1 MRWRLGQIGK
11 TEIWLHG
18 ATLFCWAYFLLQG
31 QGLLLAVSLG
41 SIMLHEGAHGFAAIL
56 LHCPPSFAELTPLG
70 LMLRLEDEDALS
82 ASKRAAILLAGPLM
96 SLLLT
101 LLGWFGTANEL
112 LPSAVGARLFFGN
125 LALLVL
131 NLLPALPLD
140 GGRLLALLLSLCFPL
155 PTQMK
160 VLRLTTC
167 TIGILL
173 LLTGIFSA
181 AWLGLF
187 NLSLCIIG
195 CFLLYAAYVCTTTE
209 AMTTLRQFLHRRN
222 LLEIRG
228 FMPCASLAVMAHTP
242 LRTVLHYLPA
252 ERYTQ
257 LTILES
263 GTLRILET
271 VDEEKLQ
278 ATYVNTPDACC
289 EALLSNGKNIKQH
302 K

>member
-1 MRWRLGQIGK
+1 MRRRLGRIGE

-31 QGLLLAVSLG
+31 QGLLLTVNLG
-41 SIMLHEGAHGFAAIL
+41 SIMLHEGAHGFAAML

-70 LMLRLEDEDALS
+70 LMLRLEDEDALP
-82 ASKRAAILLAGPLM
+82 ASKRAVILLAGPLM

-101 LLGWFGTANEL
+101 LFGWFGTANEL
-112 LPSAVGARLFFGN
+112 LPPVVGARLFFGN

-140 GGRLLALLLSLCFPL
+140 GGRLLALLLSLHFPL

-160 VLRLTTC
+160 VLRLTTS

-173 LLTGIFSA
+173 LLAGIFSA

-187 NLSLCIIG
+187 NLSLCMIG
-195 CFLLYAAYVCTTTE
+195 CFLLYATYVCTTTE
-209 AMTTLRQFLHRRN
+209 AMAVLRQFLHRRN
-222 LLEIRG
+222 FLEIRG
-228 FMPCASLAVMAHTP
+228 MMPCASLAVMAHTP
-242 LRTVLHYLPA
+242 LRTVLHYLPT

-263 GTLRILET
+263 GTLRILGT

-278 ATYVNTPDACC
+278 AAYLRTPDACC
-289 EALLSNGKNIKQH
+289 EALLSNDKSTNQH
-302 K
+302 A